1 MLLLRLLRRLLVA
14 LQTLR
19 LRGGSKIPN
28 RSDLASH
35 RSKGVAGAAFG
46 GGRAKP
52 RLISAAHAL
61 ETTSSS
67 AWKRGCV
74 ALAKATR
81 HLARC
86 TDCLKYGAAQGLSLR
101 SARQR

>member
-35 RSKGVAGAAFG
+35 RPKGVAGAKFEG
-46 GGRAKP
+46 GSAKP
-52 RLISAAHAL
+52 RIISAAKAS

-67 AWKRGCV
+67 EVKRRRV
-74 ALAKATR
+74 TMVKDTR
-81 HLARC
+81 HLGRGTAG
-86 TDCLKYGAAQGLSLR
+86 LMSGAQTEGR
-101 SARQR
+101 RVG